1 MATVGRARQTA
12 ESLINSQL
20 SRALYGEASEKDI
33 LLQYNAFCIGL
44 LGAMLR
50 NLAIFKLGK
59 GVHMI
64 AFFLH
69 HLLGAMLRNLAI
81 FKWGTIVHMVT
92 TFLHHLS
99 GEMLRKLAIFKVKE
113 TALPGTTFFQPNI

>member
-1 MATVGRARQTA
+1 MAAVGRARQTA

-33 LLQYNAFCIGL
+33 LLQYNAFCIG
-44 LGAMLR
+44 
-50 NLAIFKLGK
+50 
-59 GVHMI
+59 
-64 AFFLH
+64 
-69 HLLGAMLRNLAI
+69 LLGAMLRNLAI

>member
-50 NLAIFKLGK
+50 NLAIFKVENRSHGSILFASPLGGDIEK
-59 GVHMI
+59 IGHFQI
-64 AFFLH
+64 E
-69 HLLGAMLRNLAI
+69 
-81 FKWGTIVHMVT
+81 K
-92 TFLHHLS
+92 
-99 GEMLRKLAIFKVKE
+99 
-113 TALPGTTFFQPNI
+113 TALEGANAFQLNIQ